1 MLVRRQAGDPL
12 TLRRLDPPARL
23 AVMATEQRRRTDY
36 LAGEPAPDPPRIAW
50 RKQMRVRVLD
60 AARDLTCEAGWDQVS
75 LSAVAAR
82 AQVSRP
88 SVYKEFGNRAGLGRA
103 LVIRETR
110 QFLAGVADTLHP
122 GLPDSHACL
131 EAAILYVLTEADSQ
145 PLIRAVI
152 AAARH
157 GSDSLLPYLTARA
170 DPIFDAGQSLVQD
183 WLGTRYPEQRTE
195 TLEMTADVIVRMT
208 ISHLILPADAPGIT
222 ARRLATAAL
231 KLLHE
236 PTTDKGAR

>member
-1 MLVRRQAGDPL
+1 
-12 TLRRLDPPARL
+12 
-23 AVMATEQRRRTDY
+23 MATEQRRTTNR
-36 LAGEPAPDPPRIAW
+36 LAGEESPDSPRIAW
-50 RKQMRVRVLD
+50 RKQMRISILD

-122 GLPDSHACL
+122 GLPDSQACL
-131 EAAILYVLTEADSQ
+131 EVAIRYVLEEAHTQ

-152 AAARH
+152 AAARK

-170 DPIFDAGQSLVQD
+170 DPIFDAGRHLVRE
-183 WLGTRYPEQRTE
+183 WLGTRYPEQQAE
-195 TLEMTADVIVRMT
+195 TLEMTADIIVRMT
-208 ISHLILPADAPGIT
+208 ISHLILPAAEPHVT
-222 ARRLATAAL
+222 ARRLATVAL
-231 KLLHE
+231 KLLQSS
-236 PTTDKGAR
+236 TSARSSCNQ